1 MQTYLNRFF
10 ALAISVLAL
19 SACSRS
25 SSLTAQLTPR
35 SLKAINL
42 EETISGRDELM
53 LAYTL
58 TSYDAQNKAVAVVNG
73 GWGIQSVRK
82 GQQIDLQS
90 ARDSVAPPI
99 NLSIPRN
106 GKLIASVVLL
116 EVDDYQKTR
125 QLLDQVRRV
134 HNVVSAPAMLLL
146 SATEL
151 LTPLKYVAAGMAASG
166 VGVSL
171 LDRLDKD
178 DLIGQSS
185 LEISEAELRRSKQ
198 RLINVPA
205 QFSGR
210 HLQDS
215 FAYELTYDLRLKTA
229 KIRPGRQ

>member
-1 MQTYLNRFF
+1 MPTYPIRFAVF
-10 ALAISVLAL
+10 LTILAL
-19 SACSRS
+19 SACSRPS
-25 SSLTAQLTPR
+25 SMTAQLTPR

-42 EETISGRDELM
+42 EETISQRDELM

-58 TSYDAQNKAVAVVNG
+58 TSYDAKNKAVAVVNG
-73 GWGIQSVRK
+73 GWGIQSMRK
-82 GQQIDLQS
+82 GQQIDLQA
-90 ARDSVAPPI
+90 ARDSVARSI
-99 NLSIPRN
+99 DLTIPRN

-166 VGVSL
+166 VGLNL
-171 LDRLDKD
+171 LDWLDKD

-185 LEISEAELRRSKQ
+185 IELSEADLRKGKQ

-215 FAYELTYDLRLKTA
+215 FAYELTYDVRLKTA
-229 KIRPGRQ
+229 KIRSGRQ

>member
-1 MQTYLNRFF
+1 MHIYPIRF
-10 ALAISVLAL
+10 AVLLIVLAL

-42 EETISGRDELM
+42 EETVSRRDELM

-73 GWGIQSVRK
+73 GWGIQSIRK
-82 GQQIDLQS
+82 GQQIDLQTTKDS
-90 ARDSVAPPI
+90 IARSID
-99 NLSIPRN
+99 LTIPRN

-125 QLLDQVRRV
+125 LLLNQVRRV

-166 VGVSL
+166 VGLNL

-185 LEISEAELRRSKQ
+185 IEIFEAELRRSKQ

-215 FAYELTYDLRLKTA
+215 FAYELLYDINLKTA